1 MVKEMFAYIGEV
13 WKNIWKVMDVVREG
27 IRRNVGR
34 QGREMIYS
42 SAYKVDMLYSFPMV
56 TQQPPQKPP
65 TAPAKATGLEE
76 RCCVAV

>member
-1 MVKEMFAYIGEV
+1 MVKEMLAYIGEV

-42 SAYKVDMLYSFPMV
+42 PAYKVYMLYSFPMV
-56 TQQPPQKPP
+56 TQQPP
-65 TAPAKATGLEE
+65 
-76 RCCVAV
+76 